1 MGRARPNGED
11 GADGPSLR
19 RGGAGDRM
27 GPRLGQPPRVEADLP
42 DRQSKTAAARMTP
55 TSPARSAA
63 LLWCAAAVMVCAA
76 ASAGDTD
83 SAASAVAAP
92 EVISDFLIQ
101 NVCLDMAGTALEAVS
116 PIDGDPRCAA
126 QRDLSPGE
134 KLPYHKHDHPS
145 PGDRAAVPRGYQR
158 RDSYPVETASFG
170 RVVEHSGD
178 FGAGEGR
185 RFGVFDAGRGDGG
198 DITVTSANAASFAAT
213 EDGGGGFQLFVGA
226 SCNGRVSPAGLAAS
240 WLIALFDPSRA
251 TPLQGEAVARL
262 DDLREGRQDNC
273 PPRLNAAFTRL
284 YVMPVLYRA
293 AQGQGTPVALTTLIS
308 EHYGGERRED
318 ADHVERFYFT
328 RELGATR
335 WERWQNV
342 QHSRGFSTEKL
353 AKAAADFV
361 STSRCSTPEIPQ
373 GTAFVM
379 IDCREWTLIVPPDNP
394 AGDRPGFFLDA
405 VRSRHLADE
414 LFPAPGP
421 R

>member
-1 MGRARPNGED
+1 
-11 GADGPSLR
+11 
-19 RGGAGDRM
+19 
-27 GPRLGQPPRVEADLP
+27 
-42 DRQSKTAAARMTP
+42 MTP
-55 TSPARSAA
+55 TGSAQVAA
-63 LLWCAAAVMVCAA
+63 LLWCAAAVTVCAA
-76 ASAGDTD
+76 LSALADDTAG
-83 SAASAVAAP
+83 AASA

-101 NVCLDMAGTALEAVS
+101 NVCLDGSRTVLEGVS
-116 PIDGDPRCAA
+116 PIDGDSRCAA
-126 QRDLSPGE
+126 QRDLIPGE

-145 PGDRAAVPRGYQR
+145 SGDRATVARGYQR
-158 RDSYPVETASFG
+158 HDSFPVETGPFG
-170 RVVEHSGD
+170 RVVEHSFD
-178 FGAGEGR
+178 FGAGPGR

-198 DITVTSANAASFAAT
+198 DITVTSATAASFAAT
-213 EDGGGGFQLFVGA
+213 EDGGGGFQLFVGPK
-226 SCNGRVSPAGLAAS
+226 CGGRVSPAGLFDS

-262 DDLREGRQDNC
+262 ADLREGRQENC
-273 PPRLNAAFTRL
+273 PTSLDAAFTRW
-284 YVMPVLYRA
+284 YVRPVLYRA

-335 WERWQNV
+335 WERWQNL

-353 AKAAADFV
+353 AKAASDVA
-361 STSRCSTPEIPQ
+361 SSSRCSKPEIPE
-373 GTAFVM
+373 GAAFVM
-379 IDCREWTLIVPPDNP
+379 IDCREWTLIVPPDDP

>member
-1 MGRARPNGED
+1 
-11 GADGPSLR
+11 
-19 RGGAGDRM
+19 
-27 GPRLGQPPRVEADLP
+27 
-42 DRQSKTAAARMTP
+42 MTP
-55 TSPARSAA
+55 TGPARSAA
-63 LLWCAAAVMVCAA
+63 LLWCAAAVTVCAA

-101 NVCLDMAGTALEAVS
+101 NVCLDRSGTVLEAVS

-126 QRDLSPGE
+126 RRDLSPGE

-145 PGDRAAVPRGYQR
+145 PGDRAAAPRGYQR
-158 RDSYPVETASFG
+158 HDSYPVETASFG

-198 DITVTSANAASFAAT
+198 DITVTSATAASFAAT

-226 SCNGRVSPAGLAAS
+226 SCKGRVSPAGLADS
-240 WLIALFDPSRA
+240 WLIALFDSSRA
-251 TPLQGEAVARL
+251 TPLQGEAVAQL
-262 DDLREGRQDNC
+262 DDLRVGRQDNC
-273 PPRLNAAFTRL
+273 PSRLNAAFTRW
-284 YVMPVLYRA
+284 YVRPVLYRA
-293 AQGQGTPVALTTLIS
+293 AEGQGTPVALTTLIS
-308 EHYGGERRED
+308 EHYGGERREG

-328 RELGATR
+328 RELGSTR
-335 WERWQNV
+335 WERWQN
-342 QHSRGFSTEKL
+342 QQGSRGFSTEKL
-353 AKAAADFV
+353 AKAAADFAL
-361 STSRCSTPEIPQ
+361 SGRCSKPEAPE
-373 GTAFVM
+373 GDAFVM
-379 IDCREWTLIVPPDNP
+379 IDCREWTLIVAPQDP